1 MKKIIFVAG
10 ILLLG
15 GLVLARQTLFGAKKP
30 YITSDIPHFWE
41 AVDSLKNAHNHS
53 DSIRIIQTL
62 YLDRMSNE
70 GQKFIDIREYTAA
83 EYIRTLHKYPIY
95 FKSLRINTSD
105 IAIYQAILD
114 STFKQ
119 LKKAIPDYETPT
131 VCFAI
136 GCFRGGGTTK
146 KGTILM
152 GSEIALADA
161 TMDYSEFKGN
171 LRVTLSAGVDLVDL
185 VAHESIHC
193 QQHNAKNRTLLSIAL
208 QEGAANFLPALIL
221 HHTIDLSKDKYAM
234 AHECE
239 LWQEFKTEIDNDSL
253 DKWLF
258 NTSTI
263 KNRPPDLG
271 YFMGMRI
278 CEAYYNHQPNKVE
291 AIKTLLD
298 RSKYRDVFEQSRYNG
313 DCPIK

>member
-1 MKKIIFVAG
+1 MKKLFVLSG
-10 ILLLG
+10 ILLIG
-15 GLVLARQTLFGAKKP
+15 GLVIAKAFLGNKKT
-30 YITSDIPHFWE
+30 YVTSDIPRFWE
-41 AVDSLKNAHNHS
+41 AVDSLKNASNRT

-70 GQKFIDIREYTAA
+70 GRKFIDIREYTAA
-83 EYIRTLHKYPIY
+83 EYVRTLNKYPQY
-95 FKSLRINTSD
+95 FKALRIKTNQ
-105 IAIYQAILD
+105 IAAYQNLLD
-114 STFKQ
+114 STFKK
-119 LKKAIPDYETPT
+119 LKTAIPDYETPT

-152 GSEIALADA
+152 GSEIALADS

-171 LRVTLSAGVDLVDL
+171 LRVTLSAGVDLVEL

-208 QEGAANFLPALIL
+208 QEGAANFLPAMIL
-221 HHTIDLSKDKYAM
+221 HHQVDLSKDQYAV

-239 LWQEFKTEIDNDSL
+239 LWQEFKKEADSVNL
-253 DKWLF
+253 DKWFF

-278 CEAYYNHQPNKVE
+278 CEAFYQKQTDKTK
-291 AIKTLLD
+291 AINMLLD
-298 RSKYRDVFEQSRYNG
+298 RSKYLEVMEQSGYNG
-313 DCPIK
+313 TCPVK